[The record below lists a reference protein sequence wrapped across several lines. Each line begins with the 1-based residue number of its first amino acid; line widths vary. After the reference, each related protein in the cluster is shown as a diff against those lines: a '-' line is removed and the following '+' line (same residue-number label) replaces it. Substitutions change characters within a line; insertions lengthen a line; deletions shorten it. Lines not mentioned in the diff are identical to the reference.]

1 MSIEFSRTRIV
12 AIMRAGHREDNNVM
26 TRIALSLAALAL
38 AFSAAAVEMTDQQ
51 RAAIEERIKPV
62 GEVCLQGDSECGG
75 AATAVASGP
84 RSGEEVFNAA
94 CMACHSTG
102 AGGAPVVGDV
112 AAWADRIAKGMD
124 VLYAAGVNG
133 VPGTGMIAK
142 GGCMNC
148 SDEEVNAAV
157 DYMVA
162 GSQ

>member
-1 MSIEFSRTRIV
+1 
-12 AIMRAGHREDNNVM
+12 MRAGHREDTKVM
-26 TRIALSLAALAL
+26 TRIAFSLFAMVM
-38 AFSAAAVEMTDQQ
+38 AFSTAAVELTDQQ
-51 RAAIEERIKPV
+51 RADIEARIQPV

-102 AGGAPVVGDV
+102 AGGAPKVGDV
-112 AAWADRIAKGMD
+112 AAWADRIAKGNEA
-124 VLYAAGVNG
+124 LYEVGING
-133 VPGTGMIAK
+133 LAGTGMIAK
-142 GGCMNC
+142 GGCVNC
-148 SDEEVNAAV
+148 SDDEVKAAV